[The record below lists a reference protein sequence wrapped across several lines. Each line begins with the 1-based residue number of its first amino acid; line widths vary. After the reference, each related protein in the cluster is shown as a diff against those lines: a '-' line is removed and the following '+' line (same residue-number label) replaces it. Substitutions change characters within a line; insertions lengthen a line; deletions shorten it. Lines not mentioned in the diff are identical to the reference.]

1 MPLPI
6 VALAL
11 VALPFMGGKM
21 RQADPALLI
30 VGGLALWWMS
40 SKTAQVVEDAKEKVN
55 IIPESGEFLGGL
67 FDGSSGKPTYTYAPD
82 QSGSPNPPTQPWWSL
97 AEEQEPTER
106 GPIPVLEGTAVPTSP
121 IIIVELPSTAA
132 RFGANVREFFT
143 SGKLL
148 DAIDPFPD
156 WR

>member
-21 RQADPALLI
+21 KQADPALLI
-30 VGGLALWWMS
+30 VGGLVLWWMS
-40 SKTAQVVEDAKEKVN
+40 SKTAQVIEDVKDKAN

-67 FDGSSGKPTYTYAPD
+67 FGGGGTTYTYGPD
-82 QSGSPNPPTQPWWSL
+82 QSGSPNPPAQPWWEL
-97 AEEQEPTER
+97 AEELGPTER
-106 GPIPVLEGTAVPTSP
+106 GPIPVPDATAVPTSP
-121 IIIVELPSTAA
+121 IIIAELPSTAE